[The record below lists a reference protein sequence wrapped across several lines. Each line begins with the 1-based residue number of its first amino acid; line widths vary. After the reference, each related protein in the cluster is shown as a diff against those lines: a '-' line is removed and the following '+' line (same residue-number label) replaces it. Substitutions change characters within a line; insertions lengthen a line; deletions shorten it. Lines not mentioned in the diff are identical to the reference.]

1 MNALPLAVSRDF
13 RIIAHRGA
21 SGYAPENTL
30 AAFRLAAQMGVRE
43 VELDV
48 QYSKDRELVVVH
60 DESLDRYGFSDC
72 RVAEM
77 TLADLKTLDMGGW
90 FGDGRFAGERL
101 VTLDEILTTFGDRFI
116 YHAEIK
122 VPAEGLARHLL
133 NRLADHGV
141 LGDAIVT
148 SFDFDA
154 AAEVMALSPEQRV
167 GWLVRE
173 GAFTEENVA
182 RAAAGGFFQF
192 CPRVYDMSERNV
204 ADARRHVAEVRGH
217 GIRHVEDLVQA
228 VQAGCDGVTV
238 NWPDWLTHGPCK
250 GRKPE

>member
-1 MNALPLAVSRDF
+1 MTALPLTVPRDF

-30 AAFRLAAQMGVRE
+30 GAFRLAAQMGVRE
-43 VELDV
+43 VEFDI

-60 DESLDRYGFSDC
+60 DETLDRYGFPDC

-77 TLADLKTLDMGGW
+77 TLAELKALDLGGW
-90 FGDGRFAGERL
+90 FEDGRFVGERMP
-101 VTLDEILTTFGDRFI
+101 TLDEILTAFGDTFF
-116 YHAEIK
+116 YHVEIK
-122 VPAEGLARHLL
+122 LPADGLARRVLDC
-133 NRLADHGV
+133 LAAHGV
-141 LGDAIVT
+141 LDDAIIT

-154 AAEVMALSPEQRV
+154 AAEVVALAPQQRV

-173 GAFTEENVA
+173 GEFTKENVN

-192 CPRVYDMSERNV
+192 CPRVYDMSEQNV

-217 GIRHVEDLVQA
+217 GIRNVDDLVQA
-228 VQAGCDGVTV
+228 VRANCDGVTV
-238 NWPDWLTHGPCK
+238 NWPDWLMHDPA
-250 GRKPE
+250 

>member
-1 MNALPLAVSRDF
+1 MTDLPLTVPHDF

-43 VELDV
+43 VELDI
-48 QYSKDRELVVVH
+48 QYSMDRELVVIH
-60 DESLDRYGFSDC
+60 DENLDRYGFPDC

-77 TLADLKTLDMGGW
+77 TLAELQTLDMGRW
-90 FGDGRFAGERL
+90 FDDGRFAGERL
-101 VTLDEILTTFGDRFI
+101 ATLDEILTAFGDTFV

-122 VPAEGLARHLL
+122 VPADGLARRVLDCL
-133 NRLADHGV
+133 DNHGV
-141 LGDAIVT
+141 LGEAIIT

-154 AAEVMALSPEQRV
+154 AAEVVALTQRQRV

-173 GAFTEENVA
+173 DEFIIENVE
-182 RAAAGGFFQF
+182 RAAAAGFFQF

-204 ADARRHVAEVRGH
+204 AEARRHVAEVRGH
-217 GIRHVEDLVQA
+217 GVRNVDDLVQA
-228 VQAGCDGVTV
+228 VRAKCDGATI
-238 NWPDWLTHGPCK
+238 NWPDWLMHEPG
-250 GRKPE
+250 